1 MLAEIFAI
9 LVVFAILVG
18 IWYLFQWAIAQ
29 IGPPA
34 PLGKIAQIVLVLVI
48 VGVVLLYL
56 LPKIMGLFGVSF

>member
-34 PLGKIAQIVLVLVI
+34 PLG
-48 VGVVLLYL
+48 
-56 LPKIMGLFGVSF
+56 MVSSS

>member
-1 MLAEIFAI
+1 MLGEIFAI

-18 IWYLFQWAIAQ
+18 IWDLFQWAIAQ

>member
-56 LPKIMGLFGVSF
+56 LPKIMGLFGVSS

>member
-9 LVVFAILVG
+9 LGVFAILVG

-34 PLGKIAQIVLVLVI
+34 PLGKIAKIVLVLVI

>member
-1 MLAEIFAI
+1 MLGEIFAI

-18 IWYLFQWAIAQ
+18 VWYLFQWAIAQ
-29 IGPPA
+29 IAPPA